1 MKQAKKKGSWWRRSL
16 GVVERVGNRLPH
28 PITLFAALTL
38 LLILLSALC
47 AALGVSATGEWINPS
62 TLQLEERTVTA
73 VSLLSRDGVVYMLTH
88 MVSNFTGF
96 APLGVVLVTML
107 GVGCAEGSGYLAA
120 LLKKLVRVT
129 PRRIVTPALVFL
141 GVMSNIATDIGY
153 VILLPV
159 GALVFLAYG
168 RHPLAGL
175 AATFAGVSGGFSA
188 NLLIG
193 ALDPL
198 LAGISTEAAQMV
210 DGGYVVQPTANWYFL
225 MVSTLV
231 IVAIGTLVTD
241 KLVEPRLGAF
251 SPAGA
256 APTKPETGK
265 SREAGSE
272 VAKTEDTAATAN
284 GASLGAAD
292 AAAAT
297 ETVNADATDAVTA
310 DAAAREES
318 RLTALSARESKALK
332 AATAVLFVLLLL
344 LVIAA
349 LPRAS
354 WLRNPVTGSL
364 TNGAPL
370 MDGLVV
376 LLALLFFVPSVVYG
390 RMAGK
395 YRGEK
400 DIAKQLETN
409 MRTMGSYIALIF
421 VAAQFVN
428 FFHYSQLGTILAI
441 SGSQLLQSSG
451 ISGPLLMVL
460 FVLFTALL
468 NLLMGSATAKWTIL
482 APIFIPMFMMLGY
495 SPELT
500 QVAYRIGDSCTN
512 LITPLMSYFAMVV
525 VFAKKY
531 DSRAGIGTLISTMM
545 PYSLCFLVGWTLL
558 LVLWMW
564 LGWPLGPGALPLLG

>member
-1 MKQAKKKGSWWRRSL
+1 MEKAKKRGSRFQRAL

-28 PITLFAALTL
+28 PITLFALLTL
-38 LLILLSALC
+38 LLMLLSALC
-47 AALGVSATGEWINPS
+47 AALGVSATGEWINPE
-62 TLQLEERTVTA
+62 TLALEEHTVTA
-73 VSLLSRDGVVYMLTH
+73 VSLLSREGAVYMLTH
-88 MVSNFTGF
+88 LVSNFTGF
-96 APLGVVLVTML
+96 APLGVVLVVML

-129 PRRIVTPALVFL
+129 PRQLVTPALVFL

-153 VILLPV
+153 VVLIPV

-210 DGGYVVQPTANWYFL
+210 DAGYVVQPTSNWYF
-225 MVSTLV
+225 MIASTVV
-231 IVAIGTLVTD
+231 IVAIGTWVTD
-241 KLVEPRLGAF
+241 KIVEPRLGTF
-251 SPAGA
+251 SAGA
-256 APTKPETGK
+256 SGQTNPK
-265 SREAGSE
+265 
-272 VAKTEDTAATAN
+272 AAEQP
-284 GASLGAAD
+284 AAQ
-292 AAAAT
+292 
-297 ETVNADATDAVTA
+297 
-310 DAAAREES
+310 EE
-318 RLTALSARESKALK
+318 RLSALSPRESKALK
-332 AATAVLFVLLLL
+332 AATGVLLLL
-344 LVIAA
+344 LLLLVAAA
-349 LPRAS
+349 LPRGS
-354 WLRNPVTGSL
+354 WLRNPDTGNL
-364 TNGAPL
+364 TDGAPL
-370 MDGLVV
+370 MEGLVV
-376 LLALLFFVPSVVYG
+376 LLALVFFLPSVVYG

-400 DIAKQLETN
+400 DVARQLETN
-409 MRTMGSYIALIF
+409 MSTMGSYIALIF
-421 VAAQFVN
+421 VAAQFVS
-428 FFHYSQLGTILAI
+428 FFQYSQLGTILAI
-441 SGSQLLQSSG
+441 NGSRLLRSSG

-525 VFAKKY
+525 VFARRY
-531 DSRAGIGTLISTMM
+531 DKQAGIGTLLSTML
-545 PYSLCFLVGWTLL
+545 PYSLCFLAGWTIL

-564 LGWPLGPGALPLLG
+564 IGLPLGPGAFALLP